1 MMLRQPLVVL
11 KITPLLESISNI
23 SRDPESHI
31 WGPSGPYQSPE
42 TTQDIP
48 NKVVFSLAWFW
59 IVKIILP
66 WPKVIPIPIQALAGL
81 LIQRRTRTWVA
92 QVKNRKSE
100 RGLGFT

>member
-1 MMLRQPLVVL
+1 MILRQPLVVL
-11 KITPLLESISNI
+11 KITPLYESISNI
-23 SRDPESHI
+23 PRDPESQI

-66 WPKVIPIPIQALAGL
+66 WPKVIPIPIPPQKSISTTPGDPALH
-81 LIQRRTRTWVA
+81 I
-92 QVKNRKSE
+92 
-100 RGLGFT
+100 